1 MADVEADT
9 SSDPKAVVAR
19 SDAVAGTSTKS
30 SSYNTSAFAGA
41 SPDAGAL
48 GSGFVANF
56 EAVASSHSCTTVV
69 DCGLVDRPLGYLRL
83 RRIHLGRMD

>member
-1 MADVEADT
+1 MVLLNGANT
-9 SSDPKAVVAR
+9 
-19 SDAVAGTSTKS
+19 DAVADTRTKS
-30 SSYNTSAFAGA
+30 WSYNISAFAGA

-56 EAVASSHSCTTVV
+56 EAVASSYSCTTVV

-83 RRIHLGRMD
+83 RRAHRGRMD